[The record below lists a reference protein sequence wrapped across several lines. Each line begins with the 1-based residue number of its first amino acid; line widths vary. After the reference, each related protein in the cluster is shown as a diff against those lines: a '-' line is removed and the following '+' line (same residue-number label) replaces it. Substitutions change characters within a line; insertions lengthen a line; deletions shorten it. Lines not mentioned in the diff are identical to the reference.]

1 MEEEWAWSPHTY
13 TYLDGTGQGGAVSRS
28 PQEKKGAH
36 PHPGRLGRAAAGL
49 PVRELGM
56 LALSRLSGHLRR
68 SNEAEEMQKR
78 SNRPTVPGKC
88 EASS

>member
-1 MEEEWAWSPHTY
+1 MTTARLPRRGRTKGALCLPAQEE
-13 TYLDGTGQGGAVSRS
+13 
-28 PQEKKGAH
+28 KGAH
-36 PHPGRLGRAAAGL
+36 THPGLLGAAAAAGL

-56 LALSRLSGHLRR
+56 SVLPRLSGHLRR

-78 SNRPTVPGKC
+78 SKQSTVPGKC